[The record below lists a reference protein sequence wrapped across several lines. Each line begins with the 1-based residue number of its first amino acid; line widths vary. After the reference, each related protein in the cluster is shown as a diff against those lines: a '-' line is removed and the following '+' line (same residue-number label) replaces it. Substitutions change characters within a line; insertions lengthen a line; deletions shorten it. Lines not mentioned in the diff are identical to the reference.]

1 MLRSPSLPALV
12 QRGILALTF
21 LILAA
26 PGTVQAQEVP
36 DPDRERLTVYAQA
49 FTDIAEVRERA
60 FAELART
67 HDPEGKERVRHA
79 FDEEID
85 AVLERLGMSSEE
97 YEEITFL
104 VSADAA
110 YEAAFREALAQVRDG
125 TPD

>member
-1 MLRSPSLPALV
+1 MLHSASLPSFV
-12 QRGILALTF
+12 QRALLALA
-21 LILAA
+21 LMVLAA
-26 PGTVQAQEVP
+26 PAVAQAQEVP

-85 AVLERLGMSSEE
+85 AVLERRGISSEE

-110 YEAAFREALAQVRDG
+110 YEAAFREALDHIREG
-125 TPD
+125 RPN